1 MELKFKLNFNS
12 KVRGNKKAS
21 PDGFNGYGKQRP
33 NQYCFYGSYSQWED
47 KSGIYYIKN
56 KITNVMYI
64 GSSNNVGHRISEHFQ
79 HSLYEKNNNCLQK
92 WQARNF

>member
-33 NQYCFYGSYSQWED
+33 NQYCLYGSYSQWED
-47 KSGIYYIKN
+47 NKSYVYRK
-56 KITNVMYI
+56 
-64 GSSNNVGHRISEHFQ
+64 F
-79 HSLYEKNNNCLQK
+79 
-92 WQARNF
+92 